1 MNDKSS
7 TIRELLTH
15 PKVQELVSSDD
26 AEKIAE
32 SLGNAEQASK
42 NPIYI
47 RILLGIGAWFFAV
60 FLILFL
66 TSSNIIESGK
76 GAIILGIIYIVCAIF
91 FHKTSKDDSL
101 NQLTLALVF
110 AGNTLVPV
118 GAFIEIGMDDFSI
131 VPITHAGIC
140 IVIYPIYANSIY
152 RFIAPLALAVLA
164 TVWII
169 EEKIFVLMHALIA
182 AETLLTGI
190 LLLLKK
196 RPPFLT
202 PLAYSAAGMLP
213 ATLLFMNLVQTN
225 TWMRIDFNEP
235 MWPSSLLLAGGLLY
249 LLFHLAGGTKGFREP
264 WLILAFVST
273 LLLGIFTTP
282 GILVAIGLLVVGYA
296 FGDRILTAL
305 SFLFLP
311 CFLVVFYYALNVDL
325 VYKSWVI
332 AGSGALLLA
341 IRWIAGCCQPEEV
354 AT

>member
-1 MNDKSS
+1 MNDNST

-15 PKVQELVSSDD
+15 PKVQGLVSPDD

-32 SLGNAEQASK
+32 SLGNSEQALK
-42 NPIYI
+42 DPIYI
-47 RILLGIGAWFFAV
+47 RLLLGIGAWFSAI

-66 TSSNIIESGK
+66 YISDILQSGT
-76 GAIILGIIYIVCAIF
+76 GAIIYGIIFLVGTIF
-91 FHKTSKDDSL
+91 IDRASKVTFL
-101 NQLTLALVF
+101 NQLTLALAF
-110 AGNTLVPV
+110 AGNILILV
-118 GAFIEIGMDDFSI
+118 GAADEFAWGDLSN
-131 VPITHAGIC
+131 VLTTHTVIC

-152 RFIAPLALAVLA
+152 RFIAPMALAVLA

-169 EEKIFVLMHALIA
+169 EEKIFVLMHVLIA
-182 AETLLTGI
+182 AEALLTGI

-202 PLAYSAAGMLP
+202 PLAYSAATMLP
-213 ATLLFMNLVQTN
+213 ATLLFMNLMQTN

-249 LLFHLAGGTKGFREP
+249 LFFHLAGGTKGFRDP
-264 WLILAFVST
+264 WLILAFIST

-282 GILVAIGLLVVGYA
+282 GILVAIGLLIVGYA

-325 VYKSWVI
+325 AYKSWVI
-332 AGSGALLLA
+332 AGSGVLLLA
-341 IRWIAGCCQPEEV
+341 VRWITGRCQPEEE
-354 AT
+354 AA